1 MRRKLFN
8 IVGGEGAYPER
19 PTSILWGGRGVLQN
33 VHTRMHA
40 HTHV

>member
-8 IVGGEGAYPER
+8 IVGGGYPER
-19 PTSILWGGRGVLQN
+19 PTSILWGGGGGVLQN